1 MKILIMLALLMPMC
15 LPAEAAPM
23 TEQEFTSSIL
33 ERLKSGIPESG
44 FELEVVGELKIIAQ
58 SQSGYE
64 LTLFLDNAYDVYRSG
79 TRDIELVYEDQVA
92 TLKSHELALSNND
105 IRSILPVSKPKAYL
119 DKARQQLEEVGYDKE
134 RLPFYF
140 DKINDDIYQMYVFDS
155 QDSMRFVTPEDVEKY
170 DIGNSISS
178 IASRNMELYYA
189 KIGAQ
194 LVELDTGG
202 NGRIY
207 QFSADENYESSILAS
222 FGYLERMGLDSG
234 EDWVVF
240 VPARSIALLVDA
252 RDLPAVELASRLA
265 FEGYYELGYAVS
277 PYGYIKKNHG
287 WVRFRQ

>member
-1 MKILIMLALLMPMC
+1 MLALLMPMC
-15 LPAEAAPM
+15 LHAEAAPM
-23 TEQEFTSSIL
+23 TEGEFTTRVL
-33 ERLKSGIPESG
+33 ERLKAGIPESE
-44 FELEVVGELKIIAQ
+44 FEVVGELKIIAQ

-64 LTLFLDNAYDVYRSG
+64 LTIFLDNAYDVYRSG
-79 TRDIELVYEDQVA
+79 TRGIELVYEDQVA

-105 IRSILPVSKPKAYL
+105 IRSILPVSKPRAYL
-119 DKARQQLEEVGYDKE
+119 DKARQQLEEAGYDKE

-140 DKINDDIYQMYVFDS
+140 DKVNDDIYQMYVFDS

-170 DIGNSISS
+170 SIRNSISS

-222 FGYLERMGLDSG
+222 FGYLERMGLDSSEG
-234 EDWVVF
+234 WVVF
-240 VPARSIALLVDA
+240 VPARSIALVVDA
-252 RDLPAVELASRLA
+252 GDSTALELASRLA
-265 FEGYYELGYAVS
+265 FEGYYELGYAIS
-277 PYGYIKKNHG
+277 PYGYIKKNHS